1 MLKKLINGVSCRYMV
16 IVVVTVILCD
26 RGTQHLIS
34 PALAHP
40 EQGFIH

>member
-1 MLKKLINGVSCRYMV
+1 MLKKLIHGVSCWYMDT
-16 IVVVTVILCD
+16 VVVTVILCD

-40 EQGFIH
+40 EHGFIH